1 MTAVGIKQNSSDD
14 NNKLTVRP
22 SVASRLIRG
31 FEWLITLLHKFDS
44 YESEDSAQKRCA

>member
-31 FEWLITLLHKFDS
+31 FELFNTLLHKFDS